1 MNDILASL
9 KDKIEEIDLKKI
21 KDIVFEKITDLYN
34 FIKKETN
41 ESMEDKKP
49 TIGLIKI
56 AAGILATMIVMATLA
71 GAFVSDGSLNATTE
85 EVVDAI
91 YNTHGLVV
99 DSIEYKRIN
108 MGDGKYQDASV
119 LYNKTN
125 NFYWFVT
132 KTDLNNKYNL
142 LISKKEEP
150 YPGGYYLI
158 KGKEKNTIVDYVKS
172 FDFLLRTY

>member
-9 KDKIEEIDLKKI
+9 KNKIEEIDFKKI
-21 KDIVFEKITDLYN
+21 VGDKITDLYD
-34 FIKKETN
+34 FIKKEAN
-41 ESMEDKKP
+41 ESMEVKKP

-56 AAGILATMIVMATLA
+56 TASILATMIIMATLA
-71 GAFVSDGSLNATTE
+71 GAFVSDGSLKATTE

-108 MGDGKYQDASV
+108 MGEGRYQDASV

-132 KTDLNNKYNL
+132 KTDSSDKYNL

-150 YPGGYYLI
+150 YPEGYYLI
-158 KGKEKNTIVDYVKS
+158 KRKEKNIIVDYVKS